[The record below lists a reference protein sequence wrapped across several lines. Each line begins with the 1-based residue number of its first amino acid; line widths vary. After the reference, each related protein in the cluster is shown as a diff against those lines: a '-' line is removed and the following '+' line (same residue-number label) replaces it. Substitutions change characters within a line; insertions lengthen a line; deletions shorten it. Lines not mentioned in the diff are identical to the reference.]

1 MNEYLMNTYNRYNV
15 VLDHGKGSW
24 VWDENGRKY
33 LDFAAGIAVNA
44 LGHTNKEVLKALK
57 TQAEKLIHCSNLY
70 WTRPQMEL
78 ARILIENTFSSG
90 KVFFVNSGTEAN
102 ETAIKIA
109 RKFGRKFSASKYK
122 ILAANNSFHGRTYG
136 SLSAT
141 AQEKYQKPFS
151 PLVDGF
157 DYFEFNNAKTLREK
171 MSNDV
176 CAVILEPIQGESG
189 IIPASKEFLQEV
201 RKICNEY
208 NALLI
213 FDEVQ
218 CGVGRTG
225 KFFAYQLYDVRPDIL
240 TVAKGLGGG
249 LPIGAVLANERA
261 NVLEPGDHGSTF
273 GGNPLV
279 CSVAITVIQ
288 EVTKPEFLT
297 HVEKVGIKLKNEMME
312 LKKKYP
318 ELIKDVRGIGL
329 MIGVELRTISAKEF
343 SSMCLNEGLLVAPA
357 GNNTL
362 RFLPPL
368 TVTYKEV
375 TEALTMFE
383 KCLHQAELQLKLQV
397 SSPVEASR

>member
-1 MNEYLMNTYNRYNV
+1 MNEYLMNTYSRYPI

-24 VWDENGRKY
+24 VWDENGNKY
-33 LDFAAGIAVNA
+33 LDFAAGIAVNS
-44 LGHTNKEVLKALK
+44 LGHANRKLLKALK

-78 ARILIENTFSSG
+78 AKLLIEKSFGKG
-90 KVFFVNSGTEAN
+90 KVFFANSGTEAN
-102 ETAIKIA
+102 EAAIKIA
-109 RKFGRKFSASKYK
+109 RKYGKKFSQTKFK
-122 ILAANNSFHGRTYG
+122 ILSATNSFHGRTYG

-141 AQEKYQKPFS
+141 AQEKYQKPFT

-157 DYFEFNNAKTLREK
+157 EYFEFNNIEDLKKK
-171 MSNDV
+171 MSEDI

-189 IIPASKEFLQEV
+189 IVPAKKEFLQQV
-201 RKICNEY
+201 RNLCDSY

-225 KFFAYQLYDVRPDIL
+225 KLFAYQLYDVQPDVL
-240 TVAKGLGGG
+240 TLAKGLGGG
-249 LPIGAVLANERA
+249 LPIGAVLVNEKA
-261 NVLEPGDHGSTF
+261 DILEPGDHGSTF

-279 CSVAITVIQ
+279 CSVAISVLQ
-288 EVTKPEFLT
+288 EISKPEFLSK
-297 HVEKVGIKLKNEMME
+297 VEKAGKRLKNGLLR

-329 MIGVELRTISAKEF
+329 MIGVELNKISAKEF
-343 SSMCLNEGLLVAPA
+343 SSTCVKEGLLLAPA

-368 TVTYKEV
+368 TISFKEISYG
-375 TEALTMFE
+375 LNIFE
-383 KCLHQAELQLKLQV
+383 SCLQKVMQSNLQA
-397 SSPVEASR
+397 AG